1 MDPVLENVLVE
12 LLVDLPADADIP
24 VVASAPERTW
34 LWSDLHLSDPSV
46 LLGWGRPFGSVE
58 EMNRH
63 LLRNWRRRVG
73 ASDTVICLGDVA
85 HPDAWRDDRLV
96 LDLAECPGERL
107 LVLGNH
113 ERRPGAAS
121 NWLPEDLP
129 DRVVRHRSAA
139 GADPHTA
146 AEGTGRGRKR
156 PRSPAP
162 GRRADQPARQRVRR
176 AHRLRPRGTH
186 VRPRA
191 CLQTPGTERRH
202 ATTGFA
208 VAVGGEELP
217 TVAAARVGALAVR
230 VVALDGLPDSLV
242 PIPGLVPD
250 RARLLALWCGGQRDL
265 PHHPRAGGVRRP
277 RLDGRHGGRRG
288 VVGADRDHDD
298 VAAVSGPPS
307 RRPA

>member
-73 ASDTVICLGDVA
+73 AGDTVICLGDIA

-113 ERRPGAAS
+113 DRDVPALRRTGFQKTWRTALCATDPPLVLTHIPLLKVPAGAVNVHGHLHRAAGPTNRHVNVSVEHTDYAPVGLTYVLELACRRPEPSVAM
-121 NWLPEDLP
+121 LRLDLP
-129 DRVVRHRSAA
+129 
-139 GADPHTA
+139 
-146 AEGTGRGRKR
+146 
-156 PRSPAP
+156 
-162 GRRADQPARQRVRR
+162 
-176 AHRLRPRGTH
+176 
-186 VRPRA
+186 
-191 CLQTPGTERRH
+191 
-202 ATTGFA
+202 
-208 VAVGGEELP
+208 
-217 TVAAARVGALAVR
+217 
-230 VVALDGLPDSLV
+230 
-242 PIPGLVPD
+242 
-250 RARLLALWCGGQRDL
+250 
-265 PHHPRAGGVRRP
+265 
-277 RLDGRHGGRRG
+277 
-288 VVGADRDHDD
+288 
-298 VAAVSGPPS
+298 
-307 RRPA
+307 

>member
-113 ERRPGAAS
+113 DRDVPALRRTGFHKTCRTALCATDPP
-121 NWLPEDLP
+121 LVLTHIPLRKVP
-129 DRVVRHRSAA
+129 A
-139 GADPHTA
+139 GAVNVH
-146 AEGTGRGRKR
+146 GHLHR
-156 PRSPAP
+156 

-176 AHRLRPRGTH
+176 AHRLRPRGTD

-191 CLQTPGTERRH
+191 CLQTPGTERCH

-208 VAVGGEELP
+208 VAVGGKELL
-217 TVAAARVGALAVR
+217 TVAAPWSAL
-230 VVALDGLPDSLV
+230 
-242 PIPGLVPD
+242 
-250 RARLLALWCGGQRDL
+250 
-265 PHHPRAGGVRRP
+265 
-277 RLDGRHGGRRG
+277 
-288 VVGADRDHDD
+288 
-298 VAAVSGPPS
+298 
-307 RRPA
+307 